1 LYKPLQ
7 NLLEFEAESFDW
19 QKVVEEDGFAV
30 CRLTGERVHPVFA
43 STYEQQHQYYDAE
56 ADSDDCGGLFYD
68 SD

>member
-1 LYKPLQ
+1 MIVQ
-7 NLLEFEAESFDW
+7 NLLEFEAEDFDW

-43 STYEQQHQYYDAE
+43 STYEQQQYYDDE
-56 ADSDDCGGLFYD
+56 ADSDDSSGLFYD